1 MGSSYHNGNALILVM
16 DVSLHILVGS
26 LHSAGRPRSHNEPCN
41 SFVELFDI
49 PFRGLEHVSFRSES
63 IAQG

>member
-26 LHSAGRPRSHNEPCN
+26 LHSAGRQDLTANHATVLWSYLT
-41 SFVELFDI
+41 FL
-49 PFRGLEHVSFRSES
+49 LE
-63 IAQG
+63 ALNMYLLDLNP